1 MENKIHWTQSSA
13 SDGSNLDGLFETAQ
27 DAEKFI
33 KEEFQ
38 KLYKGQRGTEIFQSI
53 IDNQVL
59 RDSLFDANSPIPLI
73 DQFNALVDNLDSAL
87 YQFIKVQ

>member
-1 MENKIHWTQSSA
+1 MSK
-13 SDGSNLDGLFETAQ
+13 LFDNEAA
-27 DAEKFI
+27 AEKFI

-38 KLYKGQRGTEIFQSI
+38 KLYKGQKGTEIFQSI
-53 IDNQVL
+53 IDNQAL
-59 RDSLFDANSPIPLI
+59 RDSLFDINSPVPLV